1 MFLMSIMMVSY
12 IFIRFQSKIIKVYE
26 KHAFFYEFLSAGLY
40 STSFRENRAIP
51 LMNCV
56 N

>member
-26 KHAFFYEFLSAGLY
+26 KHAFFMNFYLLDYIRQVLEKIVLFLS
-40 STSFRENRAIP
+40 
-51 LMNCV
+51 
-56 N
+56 